1 MPRETWAVH
10 SVRDHLA
17 PYPFVVDC
25 LLYDRVRVPVPAD
38 DDRDRW
44 VQREWDPAR
53 LDRFTQ
59 VLGDRART
67 LEWDAELRNQWR
79 SSYLAAQRSAQD
91 TAPDAFKMTR
101 TIVVDSLP
109 RDVTGVDTVSAYT
122 DFADM
127 RADAGRYRKNRRAY
141 WRWVREFT
149 AGNGHR
155 RRGPSRRPQRVA
167 RPRAG
172 PEGSRPLSVGRPV
185 GADGLPARNG
195 DPRDRGHAVDAGR
208 RRRSRASP
216 RPVRLDRTMEPP
228 AGRTGRHAGRGH
240 VLYHRRADPQA
251 DLRRTR
257 LIRSGSGQ
265 VGGGGTGQ
273 DVVVGIGQP
282 AAVVGQHDIVERT
295 RHVGLGV
302 IDGHSSLF

>member
-149 AGNGHR
+149 AGTVTGEE
-155 RRGPSRRPQRVA
+155 A
-167 RPRAG
+167 
-172 PEGSRPLSVGRPV
+172 L
-185 GADGLPARNG
+185 ADGLSELQDLVQDQRDLARSAWVDRSVRMGFLLGTVTLGIVATPLTPVVAVGAALALGQFAWTELWNRQQAGPA
-195 DPRDRGHAVDAGR
+195 D
-208 RRRSRASP
+208 
-216 RPVRLDRTMEPP
+216 T
-228 AGRTGRHAGRGH
+228 
-240 VLYHRRADPQA
+240 
-251 DLRRTR
+251 
-257 LIRSGSGQ
+257 Q
-265 VGGGGTGQ
+265 VGAMFCTIDERIRKQ
-273 DVVVGIGQP
+273 IF
-282 AAVVGQHDIVERT
+282 VERA
-295 RHVGLGV
+295 
-302 IDGHSSLF
+302 